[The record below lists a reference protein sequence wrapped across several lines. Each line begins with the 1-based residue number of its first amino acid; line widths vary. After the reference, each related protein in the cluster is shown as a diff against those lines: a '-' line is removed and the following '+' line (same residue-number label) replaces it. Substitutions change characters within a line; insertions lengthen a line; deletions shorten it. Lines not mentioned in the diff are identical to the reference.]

1 MLEKLSRE
9 FSFYN
14 SDINYYKKIINSNSN
29 LKECIK
35 IIIKDIKRNLKQGN
49 GSFIRLDNLE
59 EILSVFEKYNIVI
72 DIDIMSNLVKN
83 PNFLNNL
90 FKEKKRITDKD
101 IDSVSTNEL
110 VRDFLTTYALSLGKY

>member
-72 DIDIMSNLVKN
+72 DIYIMSNLVKN
-83 PNFLNNL
+83 TNFLNNL
-90 FKEKKRITDKD
+90 FK
-101 IDSVSTNEL
+101 
-110 VRDFLTTYALSLGKY
+110 